1 MSEPRSGHQEMDRRE
16 FARLLGLGGSAAVLA
31 DPSTVLD
38 DVATARRRAR
48 LRPTPPSPD
57 EAFWEEVRRQF
68 VLPDD
73 LAFLNAANLCPA
85 PTPVLDV
92 LQDRTRQLDRDPSPA
107 TKTKLQDE
115 REITRQR
122 LAAFLRVTPEEIVL
136 TRNTSEA
143 NNLVSSGLKLGP
155 GDEVVIF
162 SDNHPSNNIAWREKA
177 ARFGFT
183 VRVVQQVNPHPGPDY
198 YVDAFTR
205 AMTPNTRVVAFTHV
219 TNSVGDRLPAKE
231 ICALAREQG
240 ALSLLDGAQSF
251 GVFDVDL
258 TDVRPD
264 FYTGSA
270 HKWPCGPKETGLLYV
285 NRLAQDRIAPSVY
298 SLYGGRVGVSRTLEA
313 MGQRDEAAMIAFGEA
328 VAFETRI
335 GMGVIERRSLE
346 LTRALVDGLSHLDG
360 VTVWT
365 HPDQGRTGAVVSFR
379 PGSLDARKLV
389 TALYDKDRIVAT
401 VRGGEDRPGV
411 RLSPH
416 FYNLHAEVDRT
427 LAAVKRYLASGI

>member
-1 MSEPRSGHQEMDRRE
+1 MTQSTGGPDGMHRRE
-16 FARLLGLGGSAAVLA
+16 FARLLSLGGSAAVLS
-31 DPSTVLD
+31 DPATLL
-38 DVATARRRAR
+38 DVAAQRRRA
-48 LRPTPPSPD
+48 LRSTPASPD
-57 EAFWEEVRRQF
+57 EAFWRDVRRQF
-68 VLPDD
+68 VLPED

-85 PTPVLDV
+85 PVPVLDV
-92 LQDRTRQLDRDPSPA
+92 LHDRTRQLDRDPSPA

-115 REITRQR
+115 RELTRQR
-122 LAAFLRVTPEEIVL
+122 LASFLHVTPEEIVL

-162 SDNHPSNNIAWREKA
+162 SDNHPSNNVAWRERA

-183 VRVVQQVNPHPGPDY
+183 VRVVEQVNPHPGFEY
-198 YVDAFTR
+198 YVTAFAR
-205 AMTPNTRVVAFTHV
+205 AITARTRVVAFTHV

-231 ICALAREQG
+231 ICALARQQG
-240 ALSLLDGAQSF
+240 ALSLVDGAQSF
-251 GVFDVDL
+251 GVFAVNLGDMQ
-258 TDVRPD
+258 PD

-285 NRLAQDRIAPSVY
+285 SRAAQDHISPSVY
-298 SLYGGRVGVSRTLEA
+298 SLYGGRVGASRTMEA

-335 GMGVIERRSLE
+335 GIDVIERRSLE
-346 LTRALVDGLSHLDG
+346 LSRALIEGLSRLDG
-360 VTVWT
+360 VRLWT
-365 HPDQGRTGAVVSFR
+365 HADQARTGAVVSFL
-379 PGSLDARKLV
+379 PGSLDARKLAA
-389 TALYDKDRIVAT
+389 ALYENDRIVAT

-416 FYNLHAEVDRT
+416 FYNLHEEVDRT
-427 LAAVKRYLASGI
+427 VAAVKRYLATGV